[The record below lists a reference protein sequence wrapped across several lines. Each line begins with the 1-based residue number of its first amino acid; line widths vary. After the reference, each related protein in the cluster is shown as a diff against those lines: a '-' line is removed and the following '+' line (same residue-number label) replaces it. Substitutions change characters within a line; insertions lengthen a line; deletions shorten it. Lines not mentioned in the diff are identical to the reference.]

1 MMPSR
6 NRLGAVAVLLA
17 AMIAVGCRSQPTAEG
32 SFDKTFEV
40 TGPVRI
46 ELTNGS
52 GDSRV
57 TAGPAGEVRIHGEI
71 QVRAWSDKSGQRRV
85 DELQAN
91 PPVSQDGS
99 LVRIGGAGSA
109 TKDASIDYTITVPA
123 DAEIRAVTGSGDLEI
138 IGLKGPANFV
148 AGSGDIKASK
158 ITGDVQITAGSGS
171 IELSE
176 VGGQVQA
183 TAGSGDITLD
193 KIHDDIRLQTGS
205 GSIEIT
211 DPGGKLEASTG
222 SGDVTIRGA
231 SEDIRIRTSSGDVT
245 VDGNPGANNYWDFH
259 TVSGDVALQVPTE
272 ASFRL
277 FARSSSGDIE
287 ASIPVTME
295 GTSGKHEFQARIGDG
310 KARVEVTSSSG
321 EISLK

>member
-1 MMPSR
+1 M
-6 NRLGAVAVLLA
+6 
-17 AMIAVGCRSQPTAEG
+17 
-32 SFDKTFEV
+32 
-40 TGPVRI
+40 
-46 ELTNGS
+46 
-52 GDSRV
+52 
-57 TAGPAGEVRIHGEI
+57 
-71 QVRAWSDKSGQRRV
+71 
-85 DELQAN
+85 
-91 PPVSQDGS
+91 
-99 LVRIGGAGSA
+99 
-109 TKDASIDYTITVPA
+109 
-123 DAEIRAVTGSGDLEI
+123 
-138 IGLKGPANFV
+138 
-148 AGSGDIKASK
+148 
-158 ITGDVQITAGSGS
+158 
-171 IELSE
+171 SE

-277 FARSSSGDIE
+277 FARSSSGDIQ